1 MSIIELLVIVL
12 ISLGI
17 FDKSKIL
24 YYFNKI
30 SKFQNGQSRQI
41 IGDNSIV
48 AAGSIVSGYFD
59 SNIIIGGVPAKKIK
73 NI

>member
-30 SKFQNGQSRQI
+30 SKFFKSKVRNE
-41 IGDNSIV
+41 
-48 AAGSIVSGYFD
+48 F
-59 SNIIIGGVPAKKIK
+59 
-73 NI
+73 

>member
-17 FDKSKIL
+17 FDKTKIL

-30 SKFQNGQSRQI
+30 SKLQNGQSRKI
-41 IGDNSIV
+41 IGDNSIDENW
-48 AAGSIVSGYFD
+48 IWLD
-59 SNIIIGGVPAKKIK
+59 ENEEE
-73 NI
+73 

>member
-17 FDKSKIL
+17 FDKNKIL

-41 IGDNSIV
+41 IGDNSIDENW
-48 AAGSIVSGYFD
+48 SWLD
-59 SNIIIGGVPAKKIK
+59 ENEEE
-73 NI
+73 

>member
-17 FDKSKIL
+17 IDKRKIL

-41 IGDNSIV
+41 IGDNSIDENW
-48 AAGSIVSGYFD
+48 IWLD
-59 SNIIIGGVPAKKIK
+59 ENEEE
-73 NI
+73 

>member
-41 IGDNSIV
+41 IGDNSIDENW
-48 AAGSIVSGYFD
+48 IWLD
-59 SNIIIGGVPAKKIK
+59 EDEEE
-73 NI
+73 

>member
-30 SKFQNGQSRQI
+30 YKFQNGQSRQI
-41 IGDNSIV
+41 IGDNSIDENW
-48 AAGSIVSGYFD
+48 IWLD
-59 SNIIIGGVPAKKIK
+59 ENEEE
-73 NI
+73 

>member
-24 YYFNKI
+24 HYFNKI

-41 IGDNSIV
+41 IGDNSIDENW
-48 AAGSIVSGYFD
+48 IWLD
-59 SNIIIGGVPAKKIK
+59 ENEEE
-73 NI
+73 